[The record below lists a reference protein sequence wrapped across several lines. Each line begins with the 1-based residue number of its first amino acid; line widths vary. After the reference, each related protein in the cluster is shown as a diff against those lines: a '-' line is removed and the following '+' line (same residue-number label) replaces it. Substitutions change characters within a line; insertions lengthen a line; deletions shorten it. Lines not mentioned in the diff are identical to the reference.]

1 MAANEPFSGAMQGIS
16 GADYTCY
23 REAKQAGMRGT
34 YRAFL
39 TSRVQNLDSIVHL
52 QFDKTIPI
60 VNVKVT
66 ITKGRLELVDGG
78 HG

>member
-1 MAANEPFSGAMQGIS
+1 
-16 GADYTCY
+16 
-23 REAKQAGMRGT
+23 MRGT

>member
-1 MAANEPFSGAMQGIS
+1 MAANEPFTGDMHGIS
-16 GADYTCY
+16 GADNTCY

-52 QFDKTIPI
+52 QFDKSIPI
-60 VNVKVT
+60 VNIKV
-66 ITKGRLELVDGG
+66 IHSGVCQNLAKGHV
-78 HG
+78 